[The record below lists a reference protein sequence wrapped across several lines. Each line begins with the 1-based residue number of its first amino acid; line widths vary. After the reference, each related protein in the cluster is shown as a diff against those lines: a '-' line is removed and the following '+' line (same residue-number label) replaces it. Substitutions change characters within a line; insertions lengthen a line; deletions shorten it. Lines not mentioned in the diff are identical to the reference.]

1 MKSKYLKFALL
12 SATVCFLQINIA
24 KAQGV
29 NPCGTVE
36 NNEKMYL
43 QHPELRQA
51 YVDYFNSI
59 NQKVN
64 QKEGR
69 STTLY
74 TIPIVFHVI
83 HINGTENIPD
93 ANIVAQVAAMNADF
107 AKLNSDYSSNPPYFQ
122 AIGGDALIQF
132 KLAKID
138 PNGNCTNGIDRIY
151 SHRTVDADDN
161 SKLNPWPRD
170 KYFNVWVITN
180 IPAGST
186 PGTILAYAT
195 FPSSVNTF
203 GAPWDGV
210 IMISSE
216 CNGSSTTLTH
226 EAGHWLGLEHTWGNT
241 QVATACGDDGV
252 NDTPITKGHFSTC
265 PAYDFVCENATLTA
279 SYAFSSVTTA
289 SGSTDP
295 STNPSVSD
303 STLTLTSFMANGVSS
318 NSVSANIFD
327 FTGWDTGALDGET
340 SYAGLTGAINAGKY
354 YEFKVKAD
362 TRVLMSLTGITFD
375 FKRDSAGARTFAV
388 RSSKD
393 NYTSNLAASITPANP
408 NLSLQTGNVFFS
420 NFDSITTSQVGCKIT
435 LSGAS
440 FTGVTDSITFRIYGY
455 NAESAVGSFGIDN
468 VVLSGTYGDAE
479 NITNYMDYSSCT
491 YMFTQG
497 QIDRMRAT
505 AESPVAQRSSLW
517 ITSNLIA
524 TGTDGST
531 YPPCA
536 PATDFYAD
544 DYMICPGANIAY
556 TPNVLNLSQGSSV
569 NYAWTF
575 PGGTPSASTSAS
587 PVVVYNTAGGYDVTL
602 TVTSGTQS
610 TTVTKTNFINVSDN
624 FAQVSNT
631 FSESFENPASFY
643 SLWDVNDLDN
653 NGKTWWIN
661 SSAAYTGSRSIMMN
675 GYYNYP
681 KDVDELISPSFNLTY
696 ISSAVLTFRCAAAT
710 QATDAAD
717 ITDNLRVYSSN
728 DCGASWQ
735 LRSPTNISGA
745 GTGNGDLINNSYHP
759 EEFVP
764 NSSSP
769 WTLHTIAIP
778 ATFATANT
786 RFKFEYT
793 SGDAN
798 NSVYID
804 DINMTGVLNVSES
817 TINGANVSIFPNPT
831 NQTSTLYYHLN
842 KKGDTK
848 IELIDVLGK
857 KIMEVNNGSQTEGD
871 YSVQISK
878 SELNLLNGIYF
889 VKFTIDNTTITK
901 KLIITE

>member
-1 MKSKYLKFALL
+1 MKLKYLKLAVL
-12 SATVCFLQINIA
+12 SSIVCFSQIKIVT
-24 KAQGV
+24 AQGV
-29 NPCGTVE
+29 IPCGTVE
-36 NNEKMYL
+36 KNEEMYL
-43 QHPELRQA
+43 KHPELRQA
-51 YVDYFNSI
+51 YVDYVNAI

-74 TIPIVFHVI
+74 TIPTVFHVI
-83 HINGTENIPD
+83 HINGSENISD
-93 ANIVAQVAAMNADF
+93 ASIYAQVDALNDDF
-107 AKLNSDYSSNPPYFQ
+107 AMLNSDYSSNPPYFQ
-122 AIGGDALIQF
+122 SIGGDALIQF

-151 SHRTVDADDN
+151 SHRTIDADDY
-161 SKLNPWPRD
+161 SKLNQWPRD
-170 KYFNVWVITN
+170 KYFNVWVVTN
-180 IPAGST
+180 IPPGST

-203 GAPWDGV
+203 GAPSDGV
-210 IMISSE
+210 IMISSQ

-226 EAGHWLGLEHTWGNT
+226 EVGHWLGLEHTWGNT
-241 QVATACGDDGV
+241 QVATACGDDGI
-252 NDTPITKGHFSTC
+252 NDTPPTKGHFSTC
-265 PAYDFVCENATLTA
+265 PSYDFFCDNAALSA
-279 SYAFSSVTTA
+279 SYTFSSVTTS

-295 STNPSVSD
+295 STNPTVAD
-303 STLTLTSFMANGVSS
+303 STLTLTSFMANGVSA
-318 NSVSANIFD
+318 NSVSTNMFE
-327 FTGWDTGALDGET
+327 FTGWDTGAVNGET
-340 SYAGLTGAINAGKY
+340 SFAGLTGAINAGKY

-375 FKRDSAGARTFAV
+375 FKRDSAGARTYAV

-393 NYTSNLAASITPANP
+393 NYTANLSASITPANP
-408 NLSLQTGNVFFS
+408 NLSVQTGNVFFS
-420 NFDSITTSQVGCKIT
+420 NYDSINTNQAGSKIT

-455 NAESAVGSFGIDN
+455 NAESTSGTFGIDN
-468 VVLSGTYGDAE
+468 VVLTGTYGDAE

-491 YMFTQG
+491 YMFTQN

-505 AESPVAQRSSLW
+505 AESTVAQRSSLW
-517 ITSNLIA
+517 INSNLAA
-524 TGTDGST
+524 TGTDGGT
-531 YPPCA
+531 YPNCTP
-536 PATDFYAD
+536 TTNFYAD

-556 TPNVLNLSQGSSV
+556 TPNVLNLSQGASV
-569 NYAWTF
+569 SYAWTF
-575 PGGTPSASTSAS
+575 PGGTPGTSISPS
-587 PVVVYNTAGGYDVTL
+587 PVVVYNTPGGYDVTL
-602 TVTSGTQS
+602 TVTSGTLS

-631 FSESFENPASFY
+631 YSEGFENPTSFY
-643 SLWDVNDLDN
+643 NLWQVKDLDM

-661 SSAAYTGSRSIMMN
+661 STAAYTGSRSIMMN

-681 KDVDELISPSFNLTY
+681 NDVDELISPSFNLTY

-717 ITDNLRVYSSN
+717 ITDELKVYSSN
-728 DCGASWQ
+728 DCGATWN
-735 LRSPTNISGA
+735 LRSPTSISGA
-745 GTGNGDLINNSYHP
+745 GTTNADLINNSYHP

-764 NSSSP
+764 TSASQ
-769 WTLHTIAIP
+769 WMLHTISVP

-798 NSVYID
+798 NTIWID
-804 DINMTGVLNVSES
+804 DINMTGVLNIDES
-817 TINGANVSIFPNPT
+817 VIDGANVSIYPNPT
-831 NQTSTLYYHLN
+831 NQASTLYYHLN
-842 KKGDTK
+842 KKGDVK
-848 IELIDVLGK
+848 IEVVDVLGK
-857 KIMEVNNGSQTEGD
+857 KIMEVKNGNQVEGD
-871 YSVQISK
+871 YSVEISK

-889 VKFTIDNTTITK
+889 VRFTIDNATVTK
-901 KLIITE
+901 KLIITQ